1 MSDTAHSGTTHSGA
15 LLHHGGRLRQV
26 ALRYGIPL
34 TDWLDLSTGIN
45 ANGWPVADIPARVW
59 NRLPEDDDGLELAA
73 CDYYGAKQLLP
84 VAGSQAAIQA
94 LPKLRAPCRIGIL
107 SPGYA
112 EHVHAW
118 RSAGH
123 HVIPIAAEQI
133 PDHIND
139 VDVLLLT
146 HPNNPTGACFSLAQQ
161 LQWHKHLATRSGW
174 LIIDEAFMDATP
186 EQSLVSY
193 SNRDGLI
200 VLRSLG
206 KFFGLAGARVG
217 FVCATVSLLAQLH
230 VLLGPW
236 TVNAPARYIAQ
247 AALRDKNWQQQTR
260 ERLLIEA
267 ERLHTLLTQH
277 GLRPSG
283 GCVLFQWRQTTK
295 ARRLHDDLAQQAI
308 FTRLFDA
315 PSSLRF
321 GLPGNESGWRRLH
334 TALANRDG

>member
-1 MSDTAHSGTTHSGA
+1 MSNTVNSGA
-15 LLHHGGRLRQV
+15 LLHHGGRLRQA

-45 ANGWPVADIPARVW
+45 ANGWPVADIPATVW

-73 CDYYGAKQLLP
+73 CDYYGAEQLLP

-94 LPKLRAPCRIGIL
+94 LPKLRAPCRVGIL

-112 EHVHAW
+112 EHAHAW

-133 PDHIND
+133 SDHIND
-139 VDVLLLT
+139 VDVLLLI
-146 HPNNPTGACFSLAQQ
+146 HPNNPTGACFTLKQQ
-161 LQWHKHLATRSGW
+161 LQWHKQLATRSGW

-186 EQSLVSY
+186 EQSLAPY

-217 FVCATVSLLAQLH
+217 FVCATVPLLAQLH
-230 VLLGPW
+230 ALLGPW

-267 ERLHTLLTQH
+267 KRLHTLLTQH
-277 GLRPSG
+277 GLRPNG
-283 GCVLFQWRQTTK
+283 GCLLFQWRQTTK
-295 ARRLHDDLAQQAI
+295 ARCLHDDLAQQAI
-308 FTRLFDA
+308 FTRLFDTS
-315 PSSLRF
+315 SSLRF
-321 GLPGNESGWRRLH
+321 GLPGNESGWHRLH
-334 TALANRDG
+334 SALANGNV